1 MADYLAL
8 PREEVQSI
16 LKMKNPEAVAL
27 YLYLRAGGRQE
38 DASRILGIPEESVQG
53 ALLMLDALG
62 AVRIPRP
69 AAVTDEE
76 LLKLMEKDD
85 RFLRFSAEVQR
96 LLGRVLSTNDLRLL
110 AGLVANLQIE
120 MDAVILLVN
129 DCVAQAKEQGR
140 NPPTMRTVE
149 REAYRWAD
157 LGAVTMERASSY
169 LQKQRAQRTALRSL
183 AQRFEM
189 GREFKA
195 PERGRVLTWMELG
208 FGEEEIY
215 LAYERC
221 LEATKA
227 LKWQYMDR
235 IVRSWHEQNLH
246 TKAEILQWDQRP
258 QSAAQGGRQDPR
270 GPLTSSNPGELER
283 RMLERLRE
291 KE

>member
-16 LKMKNPEAVAL
+16 LKMKNPEAAAL

-110 AGLVANLQIE
+110 AGLIANLQIE

-246 TKAEILQWDQRP
+246 TKAEILQRDQRP
-258 QSAAQGGRQDPR
+258 QSTAQGGRQDPR

>member
-16 LKMKNPEAVAL
+16 LKMKNPEAAAL

-169 LQKQRAQRTALRSL
+169 LQKQRAQRSALRSL

-246 TKAEILQWDQRP
+246 TKAEILQRDQRP
-258 QSAAQGGRQDPR
+258 QSAAQNVRQDPR

>member
-16 LKMKNPEAVAL
+16 LKMKNPEAAAL
-27 YLYLRAGGRQE
+27 YLYLRAGGGQE

-169 LQKQRAQRTALRSL
+169 LQKQRAQRIALRSL

-246 TKAEILQWDQRP
+246 TKAEILQRDQRP
-258 QSAAQGGRQDPR
+258 QSTAQSGRQDPR

>member
-16 LKMKNPEAVAL
+16 LKMKNPEAAAL

-110 AGLVANLQIE
+110 AGLIANLQIE

-246 TKAEILQWDQRP
+246 TKAEILQRDQRP
-258 QSAAQGGRQDPR
+258 QSTAQGGRQDPR
-270 GPLTSSNPGELER
+270 GSLTSSNPGELER